1 MSDREVKVKLTAEV
15 EAYKRQLA
23 QAETSTRKFGGTV
36 ATIGDKAS
44 AGFGK
49 ANAASERLDARMSS
63 LGEKAHVAGAAI
75 LVGLGVGLVKAASD
89 ASNLNETVNKSQV
102 LFGAQA
108 ESMKQWASGAAQSMG
123 LSTQAA
129 LEAAAGFG
137 DMFKQLGFSGEE
149 AARMS
154 QQVVQLSAD
163 LGSFNNVPTAEVT
176 EMISASMRGE
186 YDSLQRLIPNISAA
200 RVEHEALAM
209 TGKSAASSLT
219 AQEKAAATLA
229 IVQKDGARA
238 SGDFARTSDQGANSI
253 KRAQAEYENASASLG
268 TSLLPAM
275 TKAADI
281 ASTVFGTFA
290 KLPGPLQT
298 VTVAVVAAAGA
309 FLFLAPK
316 IVAVRAL
323 MASNAAATIADTAA
337 TEANTVA
344 KTANAGALRSAAS
357 GLAGW
362 PGLAAAAATA
372 TTVYAA
378 NLSASGKELD
388 NWQHALI
395 VAVSTMNP
403 LLFTTARLKASL
415 GGTTESISNVGDV
428 MSKAGVSAE
437 ELEAAHRGDADALAT
452 VKQKLDAASASST
465 ANASASTATA
475 SSVKSVAEAAAAANG
490 NVDEFAKKL
499 EALIA
504 PGMAAQKAAD
514 GQRESLSKLSEA
526 AKTNG
531 TSLQGSGEKARANRE
546 AFMGA
551 IQANVD
557 LATAYARL
565 SGSVDQ
571 GKAKYDEASAALVR
585 AGVKAGFSEKQIRAF
600 IKSMNAAGDTKAT
613 PKVGANISELKAKE
627 ADVLQRLRKLGRMTQ
642 TPKVKAETAQ
652 ARAQLADIREK
663 MAAVQDKTVT
673 LTIKKNSLGASV
685 GAASGGYI
693 NVPGLADGGGPVR
706 GPGTRT
712 SDSIPAMLSNGE
724 YVVRASAVDKYGVD
738 FLDRVNAH
746 RYAGGGK
753 VFSDRGKYNR
763 AKADWQAKKDAYDN
777 ALSAYNDRVGA
788 RDSAVS
794 NRVSRIES
802 VMSSFR
808 SSSGVMNFDFGAY
821 ESARSNSAQAVR
833 DQADA
838 EQALWEARKKANAAS
853 KADRPEALRALADAQ
868 QKYADAV
875 KASASAKEAEAAAN
889 PTSGNILQSFRDR
902 VTKMQGFA
910 GNLRTLAAWGFPGVL
925 LGEILNSGL
934 ESGSQMAAALVQG
947 GPGNVGEFIN
957 LASLQTDLGNQL
969 GAMDAAWSPQD
980 GGLTLDQQIAQA
992 NAAIGGAPRA
1002 PGAAPVYAPK
1012 KKKKKRAL
1020 GGPVTAGE
1028 PYLVGEQGLE
1038 MFVPGVSGSIVS
1050 SRNLHHALAAGSGG
1064 WDGASAPL
1072 KLEMPGY
1079 GEWWSGLVT
1088 YNRRTGFS
1096 LRALDGS

>member
-209 TGKSAASSLT
+209 TGKTAAANLT

>member
-44 AGFGK
+44 AGFSK
-49 ANAASERLDARMSS
+49 ANAASEKLDARMSS

-75 LVGLGVGLVKAASD
+75 LVGLGVGLVKATSAASD
-89 ASNLNETVNKSQV
+89 LNETVNKSQV

-108 ESMKQWASGAAQSMG
+108 DSMKQWASGAAQSMG

-209 TGKSAASSLT
+209 TGKTAAANLT

-253 KRAQAEYENASASLG
+253 KRAQAEYENASAALG

-298 VTVAVVAAAGA
+298 VTVAVVASAGA

-395 VAVSTMNP
+395 VASATMNP

-437 ELEAAHRGDADALAT
+437 ELEAAHRGDADALAI

-504 PGMAAQKAAD
+504 PGMAASKAAD
-514 GQRESLSKLSEA
+514 AQRDSLSKLSEA

-531 TSLQGSGEKARANRE
+531 TSLQGNGEKARANRE
-546 AFMGA
+546 AFRGA
-551 IQANVD
+551 IQSNVD

-652 ARAQLADIREK
+652 ARKQLADIREK

-753 VFSDRGKYNR
+753 VFSDRGKYNK
-763 AKADWQAKKDAYDN
+763 AKATWQAEKDAYDN

-947 GPGNVGEFIN
+947 GPGNVGEFVN
-957 LASLQTDLGNQL
+957 LAWLQTDLGNQL

>member
-44 AGFGK
+44 AGFSK
-49 ANAASERLDARMSS
+49 ANAASEKLDARMSS

-75 LVGLGVGLVKAASD
+75 LVGLGVGLVKATSAASD
-89 ASNLNETVNKSQV
+89 LNETVNKSQV

-108 ESMKQWASGAAQSMG
+108 DSMKQWASGAAQSMG

-209 TGKSAASSLT
+209 TGKTAAANLT

-253 KRAQAEYENASASLG
+253 KRAQAEYENASAALG

-298 VTVAVVAAAGA
+298 VTVAVVASAGA

-395 VAVSTMNP
+395 VASATMNP

-437 ELEAAHRGDADALAT
+437 ELEAAHRGDADALAI

-504 PGMAAQKAAD
+504 PGMAASKAAD
-514 GQRESLSKLSEA
+514 AQRDSLSKLSEA

-531 TSLQGSGEKARANRE
+531 TSLQGNGEKARANRE
-546 AFMGA
+546 AFRGA
-551 IQANVD
+551 IQSNVD

-652 ARAQLADIREK
+652 ARKQLADIREK

-753 VFSDRGKYNR
+753 VFSDRGKYNK
-763 AKADWQAKKDAYDN
+763 AKATWQAEKDAYDN

>member
-1 MSDREVKVKLTAEV
+1 
-15 EAYKRQLA
+15 
-23 QAETSTRKFGGTV
+23 
-36 ATIGDKAS
+36 
-44 AGFGK
+44 
-49 ANAASERLDARMSS
+49 
-63 LGEKAHVAGAAI
+63 
-75 LVGLGVGLVKAASD
+75 
-89 ASNLNETVNKSQV
+89 
-102 LFGAQA
+102 
-108 ESMKQWASGAAQSMG
+108 
-123 LSTQAA
+123 
-129 LEAAAGFG
+129 
-137 DMFKQLGFSGEE
+137 
-149 AARMS
+149 
-154 QQVVQLSAD
+154 
-163 LGSFNNVPTAEVT
+163 
-176 EMISASMRGE
+176 
-186 YDSLQRLIPNISAA
+186 
-200 RVEHEALAM
+200 
-209 TGKSAASSLT
+209 
-219 AQEKAAATLA
+219 
-229 IVQKDGARA
+229 
-238 SGDFARTSDQGANSI
+238 
-253 KRAQAEYENASASLG
+253 
-268 TSLLPAM
+268 
-275 TKAADI
+275 
-281 ASTVFGTFA
+281 
-290 KLPGPLQT
+290 
-298 VTVAVVAAAGA
+298 
-309 FLFLAPK
+309 
-316 IVAVRAL
+316 
-323 MASNAAATIADTAA
+323 
-337 TEANTVA
+337 
-344 KTANAGALRSAAS
+344 
-357 GLAGW
+357 
-362 PGLAAAAATA
+362 
-372 TTVYAA
+372 
-378 NLSASGKELD
+378 
-388 NWQHALI
+388 
-395 VAVSTMNP
+395 
-403 LLFTTARLKASL
+403 
-415 GGTTESISNVGDV
+415 
-428 MSKAGVSAE
+428 
-437 ELEAAHRGDADALAT
+437 
-452 VKQKLDAASASST
+452 
-465 ANASASTATA
+465 
-475 SSVKSVAEAAAAANG
+475 
-490 NVDEFAKKL
+490 
-499 EALIA
+499 
-504 PGMAAQKAAD
+504 
-514 GQRESLSKLSEA
+514 
-526 AKTNG
+526 
-531 TSLQGSGEKARANRE
+531 
-546 AFMGA
+546 
-551 IQANVD
+551 
-557 LATAYARL
+557 
-565 SGSVDQ
+565 
-571 GKAKYDEASAALVR
+571 
-585 AGVKAGFSEKQIRAF
+585 
-600 IKSMNAAGDTKAT
+600 
-613 PKVGANISELKAKE
+613 
-627 ADVLQRLRKLGRMTQ
+627 
-642 TPKVKAETAQ
+642 
-652 ARAQLADIREK
+652 
-663 MAAVQDKTVT
+663 
-673 LTIKKNSLGASV
+673 
-685 GAASGGYI
+685 
-693 NVPGLADGGGPVR
+693 
-706 GPGTRT
+706 
-712 SDSIPAMLSNGE
+712 MLSNGE

-957 LASLQTDLGNQL
+957 LAALQADLGNQL

>member
-253 KRAQAEYENASASLG
+253 KRAQAEYENASAALG

-298 VTVAVVAAAGA
+298 VTVGVVASAGA

>member
-753 VFSDRGKYNR
+753 VFSDRGKYNK
-763 AKADWQAKKDAYDN
+763 AKATWQAEKDAYDN

>member
-108 ESMKQWASGAAQSMG
+108 EAMKQWASGAAQSMG

-428 MSKAGVSAE
+428 MSKAGVSAA
-437 ELEAAHRGDADALAT
+437 ELEAAHRGDADALAI

-465 ANASASTATA
+465 ANASASTATG
-475 SSVKSVAEAAAAANG
+475 SSVKSVADAAAAANG

-571 GKAKYDEASAALVR
+571 GKAKYDEASDALVR

>member
-802 VMSSFR
+802 VMSSFL

>member
-44 AGFGK
+44 AGFSK
-49 ANAASERLDARMSS
+49 ANAASEKLDARMSS

-108 ESMKQWASGAAQSMG
+108 EAMKQWASGAAQSMG

>member
-108 ESMKQWASGAAQSMG
+108 EAMKQWASGAAQSMG

-403 LLFTTARLKASL
+403 LLFTTARLKESL
-415 GGTTESISNVGDV
+415 GGTTESVSNVGDV
-428 MSKAGVSAE
+428 MSKAGVSAA
-437 ELEAAHRGDADALAT
+437 ELEAAHRGDADALAI

>member
-44 AGFGK
+44 AGFSK
-49 ANAASERLDARMSS
+49 ANAASEKLDARMSS

-75 LVGLGVGLVKAASD
+75 LVGLGVGLVKATSAASD
-89 ASNLNETVNKSQV
+89 LNETVNKSQV

-108 ESMKQWASGAAQSMG
+108 DSMKQWASGAAQSMG

-209 TGKSAASSLT
+209 TGKTAAANLT

-253 KRAQAEYENASASLG
+253 KRAQAEYENASAALG

-298 VTVAVVAAAGA
+298 VTVAVVASAGA

-395 VAVSTMNP
+395 VASATMNP

-437 ELEAAHRGDADALAT
+437 ELEAAHRGDADALAI

-504 PGMAAQKAAD
+504 PGMAASKAAD
-514 GQRESLSKLSEA
+514 AQRDSLSKLSEA

-531 TSLQGSGEKARANRE
+531 TSLQGNGEKARANRE
-546 AFMGA
+546 AFRGA
-551 IQANVD
+551 IQSNVD

-652 ARAQLADIREK
+652 ARKQLADIREK

-753 VFSDRGKYNR
+753 VFSDRGKYNK
-763 AKADWQAKKDAYDN
+763 AKATWQAEKDAYDN

-957 LASLQTDLGNQL
+957 LAALQADLGNQL

-1064 WDGASAPL
+1064 YDGASAPL

>member
-44 AGFGK
+44 AGFSK
-49 ANAASERLDARMSS
+49 ANAASEKLDARMSS

-75 LVGLGVGLVKAASD
+75 LVGLGVGLVKATSAASD
-89 ASNLNETVNKSQV
+89 LNETVNKSQV

-108 ESMKQWASGAAQSMG
+108 DSMKQWASGAAQSMG

-209 TGKSAASSLT
+209 TGKTAAANLT

-253 KRAQAEYENASASLG
+253 KRAQAEYENASAALG

-298 VTVAVVAAAGA
+298 VTVAVVASAGA

-395 VAVSTMNP
+395 VASATMNP

-437 ELEAAHRGDADALAT
+437 ELEAAHRGDADALAI

-504 PGMAAQKAAD
+504 PGMAASKAAD
-514 GQRESLSKLSEA
+514 AQRDSLSKLSEA

-531 TSLQGSGEKARANRE
+531 TSLQGNGEKARANRE
-546 AFMGA
+546 AFRGA
-551 IQANVD
+551 IQSNVD

-652 ARAQLADIREK
+652 ARKQLADIREK

-753 VFSDRGKYNR
+753 VFSDRGKYNK
-763 AKADWQAKKDAYDN
+763 AKATWQAEKDAYDN

-957 LASLQTDLGNQL
+957 LAALQADLGNQL

>member
-108 ESMKQWASGAAQSMG
+108 EAMKQWASGAAQSMG